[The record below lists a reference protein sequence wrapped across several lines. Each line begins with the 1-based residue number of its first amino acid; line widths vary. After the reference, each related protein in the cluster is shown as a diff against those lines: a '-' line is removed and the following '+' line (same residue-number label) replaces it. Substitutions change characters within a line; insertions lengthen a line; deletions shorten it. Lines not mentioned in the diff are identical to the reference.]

1 MATVDA
7 ELIATS
13 PRPRP
18 WKIKALISQFS
29 EPSSEGVCSSSTR
42 GDPNIHLVSTG
53 VSSNPAANP
62 GAQRV
67 SDTQKVSAPNSTS
80 SPTPNRVAAHGS
92 SSPAASRKSTHQ
104 EASWEGNS
112 SNASHSSGQLD
123 SKSDN
128 EVQKLQ
134 ERCAK
139 LEVRLSRQNAAVLEF
154 EGELQVYEA
163 GTHEALLTL
172 GVEEG
177 LRGLNSMSA
186 VEQLQTCID
195 TLLDSESHLLN
206 RVEEMNDEILQQR
219 ELNSAVM
226 RKLHEYITKE
236 QEQDQGQDSA
246 TNGSLHAYVDMAEAS
261 NVAQE
266 ALGMSTWV

>member
-1 MATVDA
+1 MVFSRRYVH
-7 ELIATS
+7 LCCILS
-13 PRPRP
+13 WHVYR
-18 WKIKALISQFS
+18 ALTQASHS
-29 EPSSEGVCSSSTR
+29 VCSSSTR

-67 SDTQKVSAPNSTS
+67 SDTQKLSAPNSTS

-139 LEVRLSRQNAAVLEF
+139 LEARLSRQNAAVLECKF
-154 EGELQVYEA
+154 VS
-163 GTHEALLTL
+163 LTL
-172 GVEEG
+172 SLSLSLPLPLPLPLSV
-177 LRGLNSMSA
+177 R
-186 VEQLQTCID
+186 VCVYIH
-195 TLLDSESHLLN
+195 SHTN
-206 RVEEMNDEILQQR
+206 TYYYV
-219 ELNSAVM
+219 
-226 RKLHEYITKE
+226 YIMHTYLF
-236 QEQDQGQDSA
+236 
-246 TNGSLHAYVDMAEAS
+246 TYMYTH
-261 NVAQE
+261 
-266 ALGMSTWV
+266 